1 MVKIIAAAV
10 QAAPRLFDQAE
21 TIDRFAHWLSQ
32 ARNAGADLVVF
43 PESFLGGYPKG
54 VDFGVRVGSRDDAG
68 RQLFEA
74 YYSTS
79 FDPFGEP
86 FARIRSLVAD
96 AGLHVVTGVMEQAQG
111 TLYCSA
117 ATIGP
122 DGALLNWHRKL
133 MPTAMERVIWGFGD
147 GSTDRVVQT
156 DIGRISM
163 SICWENYMPLHRSH
177 LYHQRT
183 ELYTVPTVDD
193 RDVWLP
199 SMQMIALEGRC
210 FVISACQHM
219 TRADIGGA
227 LPYDALQGNDP
238 ETVLIG
244 GGSCIVS
251 PTGDVLAAPLRGG
264 AGLVTAE
271 IDLSAIIRG
280 KFDLDGA
287 GHYGRQDIF
296 TLSVDGSD
304 ALGLADPSA
313 PPEPNP
319 KD

>member
-1 MVKIIAAAV
+1 MVKIIATAV
-10 QAAPRLFDQAE
+10 QAAPKLFDQAE
-21 TIDRFAHWLSQ
+21 TIERFAHWLGVAKS
-32 ARNAGADLVVF
+32 AGSDLVVF

-54 VDFGVRVGSRDDAG
+54 VDFGVRVGSRDAPG
-68 RQLFEA
+68 RELFKA
-74 YYSTS
+74 YYETS
-79 FDPFGEP
+79 FAPDGEA
-86 FARIRSLVAD
+86 FNRVRQLVAD
-96 AGLHVVTGVMEQAQG
+96 AGLHVVTGIMEQAGG

-122 DGALLNWHRKL
+122 DGSVLNWHRKL

-147 GSTDRVVQT
+147 GATDKVVGA

-163 SICWENYMPLHRSH
+163 SICWENYMPLHRAH
-177 LYHQRT
+177 LYKQGT

-193 RDVWLP
+193 REVWLP

-210 FVISACQHM
+210 FVISACQYM
-219 TRADIGGA
+219 TRGDVGGD
-227 LPYDALQGNDP
+227 LPYDAVQGNAT

-251 PTGDVLAAPLRGG
+251 PMGEVLAEPLRGG
-264 AGLVTAE
+264 AGIVSAE
-271 IDLSAIIRG
+271 IDTSDIIKG

-296 TLSVDGSD
+296 TLFVDENEK
-304 ALGLADPSA
+304 LA
-313 PPEPNP
+313 PPRFT
-319 KD
+319 D